1 MLEGSFLRDVDMRR
15 DLMELAVNIANI
27 QNAKNPKRSVKT
39 GYKNIDKA
47 KQIAPKR
54 TGFMANNI
62 LVEPVKKTATSV
74 TGTVNANA
82 DYSSFVEFG
91 TYKMSAQP
99 FIRPAVSDGQS
110 VFIKTTIDKLKE
122 VAKFK

>member
-1 MLEGSFLRDVDMRR
+1 MVNTNITWSGLDNLIA
-15 DLMELAVNIANI
+15 ELGVTAGATIEA
-27 QNAKNPKRSVKT
+27 ADSAMKT
-39 GYKNIDKA
+39 TTGKVQAQA

-62 LVEPVKKTATSV
+62 SVEPVKKTATSV
-74 TGTVNANA
+74 TGTVNAKA

-91 TYKMSAQP
+91 TYKMSAEP
-99 FIRPAVSDGQS
+99 FMRPAVSAAQS
-110 VFIKTTIDKLKE
+110 FFIKTTMDKLKV

>member
-1 MLEGSFLRDVDMRR
+1 MADINVKWSGLDNLIE
-15 DLMELAVNIANI
+15 ELGVTAGATIEAAASAMKI
-27 QNAKNPKRSVKT
+27 TT
-39 GYKNIDKA
+39 GKVQAQA

-74 TGTVNANA
+74 TGTVDAKA

-91 TYKMSAQP
+91 TYKMSAEP
-99 FIRPAVSDGQS
+99 FIRPAVSAAQS
-110 VFIKTTIDKLKE
+110 FFIKTTMDKLKE
-122 VAKFK
+122 VAAFK

>member
-1 MLEGSFLRDVDMRR
+1 MAKTNVTWTGLDK
-15 DLMELAVNIANI
+15 LMEQIGATAGATIEA
-27 QNAKNPKRSVKT
+27 ASSAMKKT
-39 GYKNIDKA
+39 TGKVQVQA

-74 TGTVNANA
+74 TGTVNAKA

-99 FIRPAVSDGQS
+99 FIRPAVSAGQS
-110 VFIKTTIDKLKE
+110 VFIKTTMDKLKG

>member
-1 MLEGSFLRDVDMRR
+1 MADINVKWSGLDT
-15 DLMELAVNIANI
+15 LMEELGATAGATIEAAALAM
-27 QNAKNPKRSVKT
+27 KT
-39 GYKNIDKA
+39 TTGQVQAQA

-62 LVEPVKKTATSV
+62 LVEPVNKTATSV
-74 TGTVNANA
+74 TGTVNAKA

-99 FIRPAVSDGQS
+99 FIRPAVSAGQS
-110 VFIKTTIDKLKE
+110 LFIRTTMDKLKE
-122 VAKFK
+122 VAAFK

>member
-1 MLEGSFLRDVDMRR
+1 MADINVKWSGLDK
-15 DLMELAVNIANI
+15 LMEELGATAGATIEA
-27 QNAKNPKRSVKT
+27 AASAMKT
-39 GYKNIDKA
+39 TTGKVQAQA

-74 TGTVNANA
+74 TGTVNAKA

-91 TYKMSAQP
+91 TYKMSAEP
-99 FIRPAVSDGQS
+99 FIRPAVSAAQS
-110 VFIKTTIDKLKE
+110 FFIKTTIDKLKE
-122 VAKFK
+122 VAAFK